1 MAIKV
6 TIDSIT
12 GTSPY
17 DVYICQPNGSSCFY
31 ITTITSVPYQ
41 FDIPEPYNNSSL
53 YMLKI
58 IDNFNCIITGVGQ
71 VQ

>member
-6 TIDSIT
+6 TINSIT

-17 DVYICQPNGSSCFY
+17 DVYICQPTGNGCFY
-31 ITTITSVPYQ
+31 ITTINSVPYQ
-41 FDIPEPYNNSSL
+41 FDIPEPYDSSTS

-58 IDNFNCIITGVGQ
+58 IDNTNCVITGIKP

>member
-17 DVYICQPNGSSCFY
+17 DVYICQPNGNGCFY
-31 ITTITSVPYQ
+31 ITTISSVPYQ
-41 FDIPEPYNNSSL
+41 FDIPEPYDNSST

-58 IDNFNCIITGVGQ
+58 IDSYNCIITGIQQ